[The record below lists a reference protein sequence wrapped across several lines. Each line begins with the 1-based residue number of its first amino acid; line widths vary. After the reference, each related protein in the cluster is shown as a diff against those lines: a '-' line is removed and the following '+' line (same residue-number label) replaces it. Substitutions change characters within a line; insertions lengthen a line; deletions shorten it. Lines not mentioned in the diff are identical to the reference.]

1 MKWNK
6 IKLADVTEVI
16 TKGTTPTT
24 IGYNYTDTG
33 INFVKVE
40 AISNES
46 TFLLDRLAYI
56 SEECNNKMSRSQLR
70 ENDILF
76 SIAGAIGRTAI
87 VRKDILPA
95 NTNQALAIIR
105 LNTKDITPEFL
116 LLSLKGEYIYKQFN
130 KKKQGVAQINLS
142 LKDIS
147 ELEIL
152 YPPIYEQNKIVEVL
166 DKAQE
171 LIDKRK
177 EQIEALD
184 ELVKS
189 RFVEMFGDLYNNP
202 KGWRKET
209 FGEIVTIERG
219 GSPRP
224 INEYITDDING
235 INWIKIGDTSQNSM
249 YIKST
254 KEKIKP
260 EGIKK
265 SRYVKEGDLLLSNSM
280 SFGRPYILKTDGC
293 IHDGWLV
300 IRDDYSVFNKIY
312 LCTALGSEAIYNQFK
327 SMAVGGVVNNLNKEM
342 VKGLSVCI
350 PPIELQNQFADFVK
364 QVDKLKSQMET
375 SLKELE
381 DNFNSL
387 MQKAFKGELF

>member
-1 MKWNK
+1 MEYIKVKDLFTISKGKKVEGLEYKTDESVRYIQIDDLRNNENLKYCENNTKYIFANK
-6 IKLADVTEVI
+6 EDIIIAWD
-16 TKGTTPTT
+16 GANAGT
-24 IGYNYTDTG
+24 IGFG
-33 INFVKVE
+33 LE
-40 AISNES
+40 
-46 TFLLDRLAYI
+46 
-56 SEECNNKMSRSQLR
+56 
-70 ENDILF
+70 
-76 SIAGAIGRTAI
+76 GAIGSTLA
-87 VRKDILPA
+87 VLRKKSDYMDSEFCGLFLRSKSNYLREKCTGATIPHIQKSVLENIEIPKFDI
-95 NTNQALAIIR
+95 NTQ
-105 LNTKDITPEFL
+105 K
-116 LLSLKGEYIYKQFN
+116 
-130 KKKQGVAQINLS
+130 
-142 LKDIS
+142 
-147 ELEIL
+147 
-152 YPPIYEQNKIVEVL
+152 KIVEVL

-189 RFVEMFGDLYNNP
+189 RFIEIFGDLYNNT

-364 QVDKLKSQMET
+364 QVDKLKSKMES

>member
-1 MKWNK
+1 MEYVKVKDLFTISKGKK
-6 IKLADVTEVI
+6 IEGLEYKTDESVRYIQIGDLRNNENIKYCENNAKYVFSNTEDI
-16 TKGTTPTT
+16 IIAWDGANAGT
-24 IGYNYTDTG
+24 IGFG
-33 INFVKVE
+33 LE
-40 AISNES
+40 
-46 TFLLDRLAYI
+46 
-56 SEECNNKMSRSQLR
+56 
-70 ENDILF
+70 
-76 SIAGAIGRTAI
+76 GAIGST
-87 VRKDILPA
+87 
-95 NTNQALAIIR
+95 LAV
-105 LNTKDITPEFL
+105 L
-116 LLSLKGEYIYKQFN
+116 
-130 KKKQGVAQINLS
+130 KKKIDYMDSEFCGLYLRSKSNYLREKCTGATIPHIQKSVLENIEIPKLDINTQ
-142 LKDIS
+142 K
-147 ELEIL
+147 
-152 YPPIYEQNKIVEVL
+152 KIVEVL
-166 DKAQE
+166 GNVKE

-177 EQIEALD
+177 EQIEAID

-189 RFVEMFGDLYNNP
+189 KFIEMFGDLYNNT
-202 KGWRKET
+202 KGWRTET

-235 INWIKIGDTSQNSM
+235 VNWIKIGDTSQNSR

-265 SRYVKEGDLLLSNSM
+265 SRYVKSGDLLLSNSM

-300 IRDDYSVFNKIY
+300 IRDDSSVFNKIY
-312 LCTALGSEAIYNQFK
+312 LCIALGSEAIYTQFK
-327 SMAVGGVVNNLNKEM
+327 NMAVGGVVNNLNKDM
-342 VKGLSVCI
+342 VKGLSICI
-350 PPIELQNQFADFVK
+350 PPIELQNQFSEFVE